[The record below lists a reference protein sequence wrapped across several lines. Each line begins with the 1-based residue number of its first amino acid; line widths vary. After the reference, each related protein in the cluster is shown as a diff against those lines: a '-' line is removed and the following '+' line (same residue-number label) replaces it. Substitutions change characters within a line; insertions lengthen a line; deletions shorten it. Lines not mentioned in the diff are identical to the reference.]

1 LPRAWFDGE
10 PNDFGGEDFLLMTFA
25 GSWNDVNSAS
35 GDFIEESGGRSGEYF
50 FTEDTT
56 TTLATP
62 ISPNSAEGAAK
73 SCTLC

>member
-1 LPRAWFDGE
+1 
-10 PNDFGGEDFLLMTFA
+10 MTFA

-35 GDFIEESGGRSGEYF
+35 GDFIEEAGGRPGKYF

-56 TTLATP
+56 TTIAEP

-73 SCTLC
+73 SCTLW